1 MLSDDHFLTIA
12 GSMRAKIFDLDGL
25 EKWEYAKGD
34 PYIRDLRNTS
44 EHVGALTGGTW
55 HPSNRESFATSSQD
69 GIIREWNVERA
80 QKQKTAIVYKSRE
93 RRGRSPATA
102 VAYSPDGKLIV
113 GAYQDGTLQIWNA
126 GGNYIRPLVSVSDA
140 HQKGIETSSILFSRD
155 NYTVVTRGEGS
166 DFTKLMVTVWD
177 VRNAKKPV
185 KTAWCLDIV
194 NPEANVIFSQDERL
208 ILTGTACPEVK
219 DMGEVVMLDRH
230 TLEVHQTVDGI
241 VSVFYSPTHSV
252 RDAKLAVVK
261 APKQRAA
268 DDDEINRLIITPH
281 ALPMFKDEEQRS
293 SKRKRD
299 RLRKDPVASHRPD
312 LPVNGLAKGGRVNM
326 NQQQIV
332 IKSFGKDTT
341 RDEDP
346 REALFKYAGLVE
358 SDPLWVS
365 NDGLMN
371 KLLHSKLSM
380 VVSRLSG
387 SRKFK
392 NFNELQIARTRQ
404 GFHPI

>member
-1 MLSDDHFLTIA
+1 MLSGDHFLTIA
-12 GSMRAKIFDLDGL
+12 GNMRAKIFNLDGL
-25 EKWEYAKGD
+25 EKCEYAKGD

-44 EHVGALTGGTW
+44 GHVGALTGGTW
-55 HPSNRESFATSSQD
+55 HPSNRESFSTTSQD
-69 GIIREWNVERA
+69 GSIREWDVERA
-80 QKQKTAIVYKSRE
+80 QKQKTAIVDKSRE
-93 RRGRSPATA
+93 IGGRSPATA

-113 GAYQDGTLQIWNA
+113 GAYQDGTLQFWNA
-126 GGNYIRPLVSVSDA
+126 GGNYIRPLASVNDA

-155 NYTVVTRGEGS
+155 NYTVVTRGGDDS
-166 DFTKLMVTVWD
+166 VKYKFFFLFFVI
-177 VRNAKKPV
+177 NAKKPL

-194 NPEANVIFSQDERL
+194 NPEASVIFS
-208 ILTGTACPEVK
+208 TASPKVK

-252 RDAKLAVVK
+252 RDAELAVVK

-299 RLRKDPVASHRPD
+299 RLRKDPVAFHRPD
-312 LPVNGLAKGGRVNM
+312 LPVNGLVKGGRVNM

-346 REALFKYAGLVE
+346 CEALFKYAGLVE
-358 SDPLWVS
+358 SEPLWVS
-365 NDGLMN
+365 NVY
-371 KLLHSKLSM
+371 KKSRFLSLFSII
-380 VVSRLSG
+380 VYKKTQPNPV
-387 SRKFK
+387 
-392 NFNELQIARTRQ
+392 FNEENDEEEEER
-404 GFHPI
+404 PKKK